1 MQDKERNFS
10 EIIEAETVRK
20 GLEKTNMKTTV
31 EEITGALHTKRWK
44 NSAALYRNSPSG
56 QV

>member
-44 NSAALYRNSPSG
+44 NSAALYRNSPPG